1 MTTKT
6 KEELLRAN
14 IEANEQDAVDEFNCF
29 HGVETYSYIPVDLS
43 DPADAGRKL
52 VHIIDALGM
61 CSKLTADEVLRKAG
75 QYTKNRIQGFCTSV
89 LMGQFRVINIVF
101 AAQKGTE
108 VKLTN
113 KNGNVKDVFA
123 YVYNVDAPDLSELGY
138 IFFEQR
144 KNGTYHRIA

>member
-1 MTTKT
+1 MATKT
-6 KEELLRAN
+6 REELLRAN

-29 HGVETYSYIPVDLS
+29 HGVETGSYIPVDLS

-52 VHIIDALGM
+52 VYIIDALGM
-61 CSKLTADEVLRKAG
+61 SSKLTADEVLRRANR
-75 QYTKNRIQGFCTSV
+75 YTKNRIQGFSTS
-89 LMGQFRVINIVF
+89 LMMGQFRAINVVF
-101 AAQKGTE
+101 ATQRGTE

-113 KNGNVKDVFA
+113 ANGNYKDIFA

-138 IFFEQR
+138 IYFEQR